1 MSMTLDQVSQ
11 YIEQAGI
18 PGRDLY
24 DLPESSLRFPDGAH
38 YRFELSAIEN
48 MVVLEAVVKEMQRR
62 RMKIHRVNAFF
73 QGGVLYDRSEI
84 RDFVQLADESGIEVI
99 AIPGTRVWWDI
110 GRQAGSS
117 EGARCGIYHRGSDEL
132 RKATTEM
139 LRYYEEGVRGFFV
152 NDIGWLDLLHTMQ
165 EQGNFPKDVVFK
177 VSASCSPNHAAAVR
191 MLERIGAGSVNPG
204 CDLPLPV
211 LASIRQPIGIP
222 MDVFVYAPL
231 SLGGVNRMYNVVD
244 IIRICAPVYLRI
256 DPGPELTQGLNQP
269 WTPDDMYIRLAMK
282 KVRYA
287 SIVNEI
293 VRENAPELKAS
304 E

>member
-1 MSMTLDQVSQ
+1 MTLDRVSQ

-24 DLPESSLRFPDGAH
+24 DLPESTLRFPDGAW

-48 MVVLEAVVKEMQRR
+48 VNALEAVVKEMERR
-62 RMKIHRVNAFF
+62 NTKIHRVNAFF
-73 QGGVLYDRSEI
+73 QGGILYDRSEI
-84 RDFVQLADESGIEVI
+84 RDYMQIANESGIEVI

-110 GRQAGSS
+110 GKQSATS

-165 EQGNFPKDVVFK
+165 EQGNFPTDVIFK

-191 MLERIGAGSVNPG
+191 LLERIGAGSVNPG
-204 CDLPLPV
+204 CDLQLPV
-211 LASIRQPIGIP
+211 LASIRQPIKIP
-222 MDVFVYAPL
+222 MDVFIYAPL
-231 SLGGVNRMYNVVD
+231 SLGGVNRMYNAAD
-244 IIRICAPVYLRI
+244 IVRICAPVHLRI

-269 WTPDDMYIRLAMK
+269 WTADDLYIRLALK

-287 SIVNEI
+287 SIINEI
-293 VRENAPELKAS
+293 IRENAPEVTVSK
-304 E
+304 